1 MKHPNASIITAQC
14 AAIMLACFAV
24 VAPSNGQSPVL
35 VPVQVPVQMPVQMP
49 EKISVLSFDQ
59 SPPAGLASFP
69 TPVFRSGERTQV
81 HVSLPT
87 ALPTTADRL
96 IVQPEVQVGTEMVDS
111 LDSNWLSSHRPS
123 AILSADD
130 DQYSIVQEVIPS
142 PPALSPRMEVP
153 PPLSR
158 QSILEEPVTPYFETM
173 VNSVPLPVRKRSFF
187 CCGSG
192 GLGRERLA
200 FSLFDIDPAQ
210 PFNNFR
216 VRTVVGNRMRLPDRA
231 EYFWAKAGSPKGPPL
246 GESVLNYQE
255 ARLRMELGSKK
266 FSTAFEVPFRSVDP
280 QFNENHAGLGDLQ
293 LITKT
298 VLLDGEQWMLT
309 QYFGTHFATGH
320 AAAGMGTGRFGLEP
334 GMLFRNE
341 FRENTWMHGEL
352 KFWFPLGADPQHGG
366 QVLKLATGLSHV
378 WAETDQTAW
387 IPSLEL
393 TSFSV
398 LNGLATDA
406 LGTIRPIDQ
415 DTIFNL
421 TPGLHYAVDKNGDFG
436 LFEIGS
442 SIALAVSDERFT
454 DSTWNFDLRWSW

>member
-1 MKHPNASIITAQC
+1 MKHGNASIVTAQC

-24 VAPSNGQSPVL
+24 VAPANGQAPELAPELAPTQALDADL
-35 VPVQVPVQMPVQMP
+35 V
-49 EKISVLSFDQ
+49 
-59 SPPAGLASFP
+59 SFP
-69 TPVFRSGERTQV
+69 TQAIRSGERTQIQV
-81 HVSLPT
+81 GLPT
-87 ALPTTADRL
+87 AIPTTTDRL
-96 IVQPEVQVGTEMVDS
+96 IVQPKVQVGTEIVDPM
-111 LDSNWLSSHRPS
+111 DSSWLSSNRPS
-123 AILSADD
+123 AQLNGEEQSSIL
-130 DQYSIVQEVIPS
+130 QEALPP
-142 PPALSPRMEVP
+142 PPALYPRFEQQLPMIP
-153 PPLSR
+153 
-158 QSILEEPVTPYFETM
+158 QSILEEPVSPFFERV
-173 VNSVPLPVRKRSFF
+173 VNSVPPPARKRHFF
-187 CCGSG
+187 ACGPG

-266 FSTAFEVPFRSVDP
+266 FSTTFEVPFRSNDP
-280 QFNENHAGLGDLQ
+280 QLNGNHAGLGDLQ

-298 VLLDGEQWMLT
+298 VLLDGKQWMLT

-320 AAAGMGTGRFGLEP
+320 AAAGLGTGHFGLEP
-334 GMLFRNE
+334 GFLFRNM
-341 FRENTWMHGEL
+341 FSDSTWMHGEL

-366 QVLKLATGLSHV
+366 QVLKLATGFSHV
-378 WAETDQTAW
+378 WSETDQTAW

-393 TSFSV
+393 TSYSV

-415 DTIFNL
+415 DTIFYL
-421 TPGLHYAVDKNGDFG
+421 TPGLHYAVDKGGDFG
-436 LFEIGS
+436 LFEVGS
-442 SIALAVSDERFT
+442 SLALAVSDERFT
-454 DSTWNFDLRWSW
+454 DSTWNFDVRWSW

>member
-1 MKHPNASIITAQC
+1 MKHANASIITAQC
-14 AAIMLACFAV
+14 AAIMLACFAF
-24 VAPSNGQSPVL
+24 VAPSHAQTPEL
-35 VPVQVPVQMPVQMP
+35 APVQMLEKPQERASVQ
-49 EKISVLSFDQ
+49 SSDQ
-59 SPPAGLASFP
+59 SPRADLVSFP
-69 TPVFRSGERTQV
+69 TSVFRSGERTQV
-81 HVSLPT
+81 QVGLPT
-87 ALPTTADRL
+87 ASPTTADRL
-96 IVQPEVQVGTEMVDS
+96 IVQPKVQVGTEMIDP

-123 AILSADD
+123 AILNGDEQSTFL
-130 DQYSIVQEVIPS
+130 QEVIPS
-142 PPALSPRMEVP
+142 PPALSSAMEVP

-158 QSILEEPVTPYFETM
+158 QSILEQPITPYFETM
-173 VNSVPLPVRKRSFF
+173 VNSVPPPARHRRFF
-187 CCGSG
+187 GCSPG

-280 QFNENHAGLGDLQ
+280 QFNDNHAGLGDLQ

-320 AAAGMGTGRFGLEP
+320 AAAGLGTGHFGLEP
-334 GMLFRNE
+334 GLLFRNE
-341 FRENTWMHGEL
+341 FHESTWMHGEL

-406 LGTIRPIDQ
+406 FGTIRPIDQ